1 MLLFFFFI
9 SSQSILLEAPLNFTS
24 LFNIRIFSSSLNS
37 DNEND
42 TSNHE
47 NTTLLEDE
55 ARLKERVSNWLEK
68 KDPNLSLKYKR
79 LLAEEKY
86 SPLDLTIRL
95 RNHYLSTAKS
105 WECLKKAKA
114 IQKYLN
120 EKKSFAQQDET
131 VWLFKEEFRYLSK
144 VMQWQDQFN
153 VSLDEIELIKSL
165 NSLSLSSFVLKLA
178 FSIEDTD
185 KDAAKALYEV
195 HDHFHHFEDL
205 MTNLTWMCIRLF
217 NKDVNTKPESSPP
230 ERSF

>member
-1 MLLFFFFI
+1 MNYKKYMLIFLGFI
-9 SSQSILLEAPLNFTS
+9 AFSNPCLATKEINIDAIREMVNQFDIDFQDDESEPVRLHPRILLNFDT
-24 LFNIRIFSSSLNS
+24 NS

-55 ARLKERVSNWLEK
+55 ARLKERVSDWLEK
-68 KDPNLSLKYKR
+68 KDPNLTLKYKR

-144 VMQWQDQFN
+144 VMQWQD
-153 VSLDEIELIKSL
+153 
-165 NSLSLSSFVLKLA
+165 
-178 FSIEDTD
+178 
-185 KDAAKALYEV
+185 
-195 HDHFHHFEDL
+195 H
-205 MTNLTWMCIRLF
+205 
-217 NKDVNTKPESSPP
+217 
-230 ERSF
+230 